1 MQVLCYL
8 IWHSEPAAGGKNPNA
23 TMHAAVH
30 HESVAGVQ
38 LTDEDVQWQ
47 EQQMQ
52 KFAKAIEKIAQ
63 KKHRDNKYR
72 FTLKDWMVV
81 RKAFVQEWPSHPISN
96 EIGWC
101 SRLGG
106 YTAVQLGRTGCSGQ
120 V

>member
-1 MQVLCYL
+1 
-8 IWHSEPAAGGKNPNA
+8 
-23 TMHAAVH
+23 MHAAVH

-81 RKAFVQEWPSHPISN
+81 
-96 EIGWC
+96 
-101 SRLGG
+101 
-106 YTAVQLGRTGCSGQ
+106 
-120 V
+120 